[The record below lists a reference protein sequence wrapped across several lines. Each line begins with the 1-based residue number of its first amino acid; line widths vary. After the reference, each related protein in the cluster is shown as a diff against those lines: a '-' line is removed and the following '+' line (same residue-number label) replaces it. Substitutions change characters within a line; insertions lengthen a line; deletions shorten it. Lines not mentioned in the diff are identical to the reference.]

1 MSVVYRAR
9 DANLDRDVAIKVLHP
24 HLARDPD
31 SRERFAR
38 EARAVA
44 RLAHRNI
51 PEVHDF
57 SSVDADFTYLVSE
70 LVEGAPLAALVKQ
83 NIELP
88 EIGMMMALGVADALI
103 HAHEHDVVHR
113 DVKPEN
119 ILVGS
124 DGVVKLTDFGIA
136 QIVGLESMTVTGTLV
151 GSPAHMAPEQIEGVR
166 NLDRR
171 VDVWALG
178 TVLYVLAAKGKL
190 PFDASTPHAILKR
203 ILDGKYEDPRRLN
216 PHIDGHLR
224 TIISGCL
231 TVDVDSRYQSVT
243 EVREQLKDWL
253 VARGVIDCEAGVRG
267 WMADRQAFEEE
278 FRIQLVARLHE
289 SADMWVREGNA
300 NSALAAYGRILL
312 LSDGDEAALDG
323 IRQLNRGFR
332 AKAMARA
339 VLVSLAL
346 ALVLGVLV
354 VAGTALF
361 QSSSDESNTADSV
374 SVGPVAISESPADT
388 TSDSSTELRDAGKD
402 QGRAAVLAGKKA
414 TEGLESASSVSVG
427 VGAMVGQSLGEW
439 HATAHSM
446 GRRYKVQAQRKEAKY
461 RNVEMRPVAV
471 RLSAYPPAVEMQ
483 VGGRVFSRPETVNLK
498 PGSYPVTLIHRGCK
512 TCAPVREKLQVRP
525 SLTGKY
531 NKHFIFRYKPIELV
545 VACASGK
552 VYVDRKLQG
561 KCNETIKV
569 QTNSHLAR
577 LRTIMV
583 KTPDGRQRVKKRIFA
598 PGTKIRLALP

>member
-9 DANLDRDVAIKVLHP
+9 DTHLERDVAIKVLHP

-70 LVEGAPLAALVKQ
+70 LVEGAPLAALVKES
-83 NIELP
+83 IELP

-103 HAHEHDVVHR
+103 HAHEHNVVHR

-124 DGVVKLTDFGIA
+124 DGIVKLTDFGIA

-178 TVLYVLAAKGKL
+178 TVLYVLATKGKL
-190 PFDASTPHAILKR
+190 PFDASTPHAVLKR

-231 TVDVDSRYQSVT
+231 TVDVEARYQSVT

-253 VARGVIDCEAGVRG
+253 SARGISDCEAGVRG
-267 WMADRQAFEEE
+267 WMADRKAFENE
-278 FRIQLVARLHE
+278 FRIGLVARLHE
-289 SADMWVREGNA
+289 SADIWVREGDA

-312 LSDGDEAALDG
+312 LSDADEAALDG
-323 IRQLNRGFR
+323 IRQLNRSFR
-332 AKAMARA
+332 VKAIARA
-339 VLVSLAL
+339 VLIGLVLAV
-346 ALVLGVLV
+346 VLGVLG
-354 VAGTALF
+354 VAATALF
-361 QSSSDESNTADSV
+361 QSSSQDEDASDSGMAV
-374 SVGPVAISESPADT
+374 PVAISDKSAVGLSDASAGREGDVKTPTLRLLDAT
-388 TSDSSTELRDAGKD
+388 AKTSEAQANK
-402 QGRAAVLAGKKA
+402 QPVRA
-414 TEGLESASSVSVG
+414 G
-427 VGAMVGQSLGEW
+427 VGEIVGASLAEW
-439 HATAHSM
+439 HKTAHFM
-446 GRRYKVQAQRKEAKY
+446 GRRFRVQAIRKEAKY
-461 RNVEMRPVAV
+461 RNIEMRPVAV

-483 VGGRVFSRPETVNLK
+483 VNGRILNRSETVTLR
-498 PGSYPVTLIHRGCK
+498 PGTYPVTLIHRGCK
-512 TCAPVREKLQVRP
+512 GCARVREKLQVRP

-545 VACASGK
+545 VTCSSGK

-598 PGTKIRLALP
+598 PGKRIRFTLP